1 MHRILD
7 KKKSLVICQDSS
19 KLGIVSR
26 FIKTNSD
33 RPFSIFKEFE
43 TLPYDHFSPHL
54 DNLSNRIETLSKTNS
69 DEILVLTTT
78 NALIQ
83 PLFDKTSVNNFS
95 YIFEIKKKSRQRR
108 FNKKI
113 RHFRL

>member
-33 RPFSIFKEFE
+33 KPFFIFKEFE

-69 DEILVLTTT
+69 EEILVLTTT

-95 YIFEIKKKSRQRR
+95 DIFEIKKV
-108 FNKKI
+108 
-113 RHFRL
+113 

>member
-54 DNLSNRIETLSKTNS
+54 DNLSNRIETLSKTYQSPINELYIPRAS
-69 DEILVLTTT
+69 RTRTRKRLKTHVLYERKRKR
-78 NALIQ
+78 L
-83 PLFDKTSVNNFS
+83 KTKCFTSEN
-95 YIFEIKKKSRQRR
+95 EKKT
-108 FNKKI
+108 
-113 RHFRL
+113 

>member
-33 RPFSIFKEFE
+33 KPFFIFKEFE

-54 DNLSNRIETLSKTNS
+54 DNLSNRIETLSKTKDKIKLNS
-69 DEILVLTTT
+69 SLSNGTSK
-78 NALIQ
+78 LI
-83 PLFDKTSVNNFS
+83 K
-95 YIFEIKKKSRQRR
+95 
-108 FNKKI
+108 
-113 RHFRL
+113 